1 MKLLNLYITEK
12 LHLNKNLVSPDE
24 ELINKVKDII
34 IKYLEEHNWFDCY
47 MDDFSVTPR
56 ESVSENGR
64 KDLRVYLYYPQELSK
79 RISINRM
86 GVDLAVTIKKELHV
100 DWEWSSSKD
109 NCYLLFTNGI

>member
-1 MKLLNLYITEK
+1 MKKINKYIIEK

-64 KDLRVYLYYPQELSK
+64 KDLRVYLYYPEELSK
-79 RISINRM
+79 RISIDKI

-100 DWEWSSSKD
+100 DWEWMLNGD